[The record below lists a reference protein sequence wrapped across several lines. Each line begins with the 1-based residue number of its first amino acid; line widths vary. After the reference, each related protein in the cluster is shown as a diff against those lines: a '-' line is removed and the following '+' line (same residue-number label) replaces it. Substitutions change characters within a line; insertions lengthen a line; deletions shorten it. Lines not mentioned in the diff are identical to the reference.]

1 MRYLI
6 PILFG
11 FLFAIA
17 CINATAQTVTFD
29 TLYFERVN
37 GQLYQITRTEFDN
50 GSYSQ
55 TRYAADSLGVLRVYA
70 DEIERE
76 AAKLAEAARV
86 ALSTQVVFNK
96 SVRLNNSLNTSL
108 QVSPLRELQLKY
120 ESPFVN
126 TASTTVWRL
135 NTNERIA
142 DVTFTKNATGFLI
155 AKVGADANRTVVLA
169 GQVMRFNNYPTQG
182 AVTFFYKIRDGLWRT
197 LDGNIDI
204 RLVQAVE
211 RK

>member
-1 MRYLI
+1 MKLK
-6 PILFG
+6 
-11 FLFAIA
+11 FAIFA
-17 CINATAQTVTFD
+17 LFLLGFFTGTAQEITYDTV
-29 TLYFERVN
+29 YFEQS
-37 GQLYQITRTEFDN
+37 GEQLYRVTRIEYSN
-50 GSYSQ
+50 GSFYLSKE
-55 TRYAADSLGVLRVYA
+55 AATKEQILDVYA
-70 DEIERE
+70 GSIETDM
-76 AAKLAEAARV
+76 ANLAEAARV

>member
-1 MRYLI
+1 MKLK
-6 PILFG
+6 
-11 FLFAIA
+11 FAIFA
-17 CINATAQTVTFD
+17 LFLLGFSTGTAQEITYDTV
-29 TLYFERVN
+29 YFEQS
-37 GQLYQITRTEFDN
+37 GEQLYRVTRVEYSN
-50 GSYSQ
+50 GSFYLSKE
-55 TRYAADSLGVLRVYA
+55 AATKEQILDVYA
-70 DEIERE
+70 GSIETDM
-76 AAKLAEAARV
+76 ANLAEAARV

-96 SVRLNNSLNTSL
+96 SVRLNNSLNASL